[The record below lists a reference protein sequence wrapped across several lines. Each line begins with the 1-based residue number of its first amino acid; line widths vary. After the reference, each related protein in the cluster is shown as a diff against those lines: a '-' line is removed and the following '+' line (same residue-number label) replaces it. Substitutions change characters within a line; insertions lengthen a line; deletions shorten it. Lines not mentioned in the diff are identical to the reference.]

1 MNKKNISNK
10 KTRRNFLKS
19 AAAASGSAAL
29 LTACG
34 SASEPNGEGIAPRP
48 GRNARQLN
56 MVTTWPKNFPGM
68 GVSAERFAS
77 RVREATEGQIDITVY
92 AAGEL
97 VPALG
102 AFDAVS
108 LGNADIYH
116 AADYYWQ
123 GKSKAFNF
131 FCAVP
136 FGMTTSET
144 AAWIHHDGGQAL
156 WDELGARFNIK
167 ALLGG
172 STGVQMGG
180 WFRDEIST
188 LEDLKGLRIR
198 IPGLGGE
205 VYSRLGAT
213 PVTKAGGEIFLALS
227 QGNIDATEWV
237 GPWNDLAFG
246 FHEIVKY
253 YYYPGFHEPGTS
265 LAIGFN
271 KQLWDSLDGA
281 EQAIIESAALAE
293 HTYTISEYDARNAE
307 ALKTLIDQ
315 HGVQL
320 RRFSDEIL
328 REFAR
333 ISAEVLDE
341 VAANDELTSRVYQ
354 SYKASMGRTMRWGEI
369 SEQAYAQARA
379 LGGVNR
385 E

>member
-1 MNKKNISNK
+1 MNDKNNPTKKS
-10 KTRRNFLKS
+10 RRNFLRS

-29 LTACG
+29 LVARGSGIDQSDNTYTTATAR
-34 SASEPNGEGIAPRP
+34 S
-48 GRNARQLN
+48 ARQLS

-68 GVSAERFAS
+68 GVSAERFAN
-77 RVREATEGQIDITVY
+77 RVREASDGQINITVY
-92 AAGEL
+92 AGGEL

-116 AADYYWQ
+116 GADYYWQ

-136 FGMTTSET
+136 FGMTASET

-167 ALLGG
+167 AFLGG

-180 WFRDEIST
+180 WFRNEINS
-188 LEDLKGLRIR
+188 LDDLRGLRIR

-205 VYSRLGAT
+205 VLSRLGAT

-271 KQLWDSLDGA
+271 KELWDSFDA
-281 EQAIIESAALAE
+281 SEQAIIESAALAE
-293 HTYTISEYDARNAE
+293 HTYTTSEYEARNAE
-307 ALKTLIDQ
+307 ALRTLIDE

-320 RRFSDEIL
+320 RRFSDDIL
-328 REFAR
+328 RAAAR
-333 ISAEVLDE
+333 ISTEVLNE
-341 VAANDELTSRVYQ
+341 VAAEDELTGRVYE
-354 SYKASMGRTMRWGEI
+354 SYKASLARTSRWGEI
-369 SEQAYAQARA
+369 SERAFAQARA
-379 LGGVNR
+379 LGA
-385 E
+385 EAQE